1 MINHKKIK
9 KIKKIKND
17 KKIKCLQE
25 VAFLQKK
32 LKNACSRWRLISKVQ
47 FHPKTPFFVENSVRT

>member
-9 KIKKIKND
+9 KIKKIKNN
-17 KKIKCLQE
+17 KKIKRLQE

-32 LKNACSRWRLISKVQ
+32 LKNAYSRWHSINRVQ
-47 FHPKTPFFVENSVRT
+47 FRPKILFFMENSNIT